1 MTKKRTSSSRTGWI
15 RWGGL
20 LPLGLILGL
29 IAGSGA
35 SAQNL
40 NPVVR
45 VDDTKH
51 GGAFVVPQHQSQILR
66 LDQPFTSL
74 SVGQPKI
81 ADVLPLTDRS
91 IYVLGKETGTTN
103 LTIYGRNNNLL
114 AVVDLIVSLDA
125 AGLKRRLFEL
135 MPDEKIEVRPA
146 DGALMLSGTVS
157 SSTRLSQVLSVAK
170 QYAPDKVTNLLTV
183 RGSQQVLLAVRFAE
197 VSRSVVKDL
206 GLNTQLAGDRFSI
219 RTGNALVASA
229 IGAINPLAFA
239 TGAAQ
244 LTPGKLTLDLLFD
257 ALEQKGAVRTLAEP
271 NLIALSGDTAS
282 FLAGGEFPIPV
293 ASSPNAA
300 TGVQT
305 VTVEF
310 KPFGVSLA
318 FTPTVLGDGLINIL
332 VAPEVSKIDPNNTI
346 IVAGFRLPALQTRRA
361 KTTVE
366 LRDGE
371 SFAIA
376 GLVQNDFQDTVRQ
389 FPILGDI
396 PILGALLRSSNF
408 QRNETELVIVVTP
421 HLAQSVPPGALMTPA
436 DRFVLPSDPELFLL
450 GRTESHKSGMTQG
463 SEVLNRSGAGGI
475 EGRYGHI
482 IK

>member
-1 MTKKRTSSSRTGWI
+1 MTKKRKSSTPKGWPF
-15 RWGGL
+15 WGGIVPLCL
-20 LPLGLILGL
+20 LLAGLTFGL
-29 IAGSGA
+29 EA
-35 SAQNL
+35 SAQGQ

-51 GGAFVVPQHQSQILR
+51 GGSFVVPQNQSQILR

-114 AVVDLIVSLDA
+114 AVVDLVVSLDV

-146 DGALMLSGTVS
+146 AGALMLSGTVS
-157 SSTRLSQVLSVAK
+157 SSTRLAQILSVANR
-170 QYAPDKVTNLLTV
+170 YAEGKVTNLLTV

-197 VSRSVVKDL
+197 VGRSVVKDL
-206 GLNTQLAGDRFSI
+206 GLNTQLTGDRFAVT
-219 RTGNALVASA
+219 TGSLVASA
-229 IGAINPLAFA
+229 IGSINPLAFA
-239 TGAAQ
+239 TGAAHI
-244 LTPGKLTLDLLFD
+244 TAGKVTLDLLFD

-293 ASSPNAA
+293 ASSPNAL
-300 TGVQT
+300 TGIQT

-318 FTPTVLGDGLINIL
+318 FTPTVLADGLINIL
-332 VAPEVSKIDPNNTI
+332 VAPEVSKIDPNNSIT
-346 IVAGFRLPALQTRRA
+346 VAGFNLPALQTRRA

-376 GLVQNDFQDTVRQ
+376 GLIQNDFQDTVRQ

-421 HLAQSVPPGALMTPA
+421 HLAKSVPPSALMTPA

-450 GRTESHKSGMTQG
+450 GRNESSKSGTVQG
-463 SEVLNRSGAGGI
+463 SETLNRSGAGGI
-475 EGRYGHI
+475 DGRYGHI